1 MNTIHILIIIFVS
14 GAILC
19 LIATKATNYLLEKYD
34 KRKINERDITDDAI
48 IEKNIQPNKVS
59 NWIMAV
65 LIIKLIFIFRQ
76 IIACCVPLVSFEY
89 AICNWAYIPL
99 LIIILFK
106 LVATFMLIGYKKKG
120 FYFLCLAEILSLI
133 PSYFITKAISTAY
146 NSESL
151 IADIIFVNSSNT
163 DMISF
168 WIYVAKSFI
177 WIGIIWGVL
186 QIKRN
191 GIKGWDILK

>member
-1 MNTIHILIIIFVS
+1 
-14 GAILC
+14 
-19 LIATKATNYLLEKYD
+19 
-34 KRKINERDITDDAI
+34 
-48 IEKNIQPNKVS
+48 
-59 NWIMAV
+59 
-65 LIIKLIFIFRQ
+65 
-76 IIACCVPLVSFEY
+76 
-89 AICNWAYIPL
+89 
-99 LIIILFK
+99 
-106 LVATFMLIGYKKKG
+106 LIGYKKKG

>member
-1 MNTIHILIIIFVS
+1 MNMDSDYIFILIMVS
-14 GAILC
+14 ITIVY
-19 LIATKATNYLLEKYD
+19 LIAYIGIDYIRKDNQSEKDFTNEIK
-34 KRKINERDITDDAI
+34 
-48 IEKNIQPNKVS
+48 KNIQPNKVS

-106 LVATFMLIGYKKKG
+106 LVATIMLIGYKKKG

-151 IADIIFVNSSNT
+151 IADIIFVKASHP

-168 WIYVAKSFI
+168 WIHVAKSFI